1 VAVEVEVKQHL
12 EDLVELVVEDQE
24 LVDLHTLLQ

>member
-1 VAVEVEVKQHL
+1 VAVAVEVKQHL